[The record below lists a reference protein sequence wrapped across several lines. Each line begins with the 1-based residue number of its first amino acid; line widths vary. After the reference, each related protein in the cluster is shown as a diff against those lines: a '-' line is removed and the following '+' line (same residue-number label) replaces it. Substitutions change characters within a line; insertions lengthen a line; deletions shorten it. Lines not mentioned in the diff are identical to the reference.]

1 MHCFTDSWEVCREWM
16 TAFPNMKFGFCP
28 DVMPVDVVFNLP
40 LDKILLETDA
50 PYFYPIAKV
59 GKTTR

>member
-1 MHCFTDSWEVCREWM
+1 
-16 TAFPNMKFGFCP
+16 MKFGFCP